1 MVEPCCLRLCLLGP
15 EREREINLEIISVRS
30 VSRYLERKCFIGG
43 SLSHIRSAGVPHT
56 E

>member
-1 MVEPCCLRLCLLGP
+1 MVEFCCFRFCLLGL
-15 EREREINLEIISVRS
+15 EREREINLEIISVRL

-43 SLSHIRSAGVPHT
+43 FLSYIRSAGVFYI